1 MTAPLFT
8 QELLKEIQEEQAEFW
23 GKFWEANEKKGGN

>member
-8 QELLKEIQEEQAEFW
+8 QELLRQIQEEQAELWTEFW
-23 GKFWEANEKKGGN
+23 KRLEEGKK

>member
-8 QELLKEIQEEQAEFW
+8 QELLKQIQEEHAQQWAEFW
-23 GKFWEANEKKGGN
+23 KRLEEGKK

>member
-1 MTAPLFT
+1 MSKPLFT

-23 GKFWEANEKKGGN
+23 AEFWQANESKEGK